1 MIFVILSLM
10 RGRGNVILKPFIHLE
25 TMSTGVL
32 LVAQV
37 DNSSFE
43 TNRKLTLTFY

>member
-25 TMSTGVL
+25 TMSTGVV
-32 LVAQV
+32 LVAQA

-43 TNRKLTLTFY
+43 TYENLTLTFY